1 MGNAAAF
8 FDLDR
13 TLLVEASGRVL
24 GRAMQRA
31 GVVPNRSLPGES
43 LIYRSFNLFGE
54 SLPGMALA
62 RSAALAVR
70 GRSRDAML
78 AAAEDAAEDL
88 VQLVAPYAPEL
99 IAEHHSAG
107 RTVVLATTTP
117 YDLIEPFARRM
128 GMDDIV
134 ATRYATKDGRYT
146 GGLDG
151 DFVWAAGKLRSVRK
165 WADSHQVELSES
177 WAYSDSVYD
186 LPLLMAVGHPNAVN
200 ADPRLAA
207 VAALRRWPQP
217 RLDAPPGVPKVLGV
231 EPFDVVRT
239 VIRPEM
245 FPYARFDIAGTEHL
259 PKHGAA
265 IVIANHRSYFDTFAL
280 ALAVM
285 RGGRNPRGLAKREL
299 FDAPV
304 IGQLGRMLG
313 AIMVDREGHGADAFA
328 EAIKALRAGEVIAL
342 MPQGTIPRGRDFF
355 QPELHGKTGA
365 ARMAAATHAPVI
377 PVGIWG
383 SERVWPRSSRLP
395 NVTNVLRPPTV
406 RIRIGPPVEGL
417 SYSNAKE
424 DTKAMMAAI
433 VDLLPPEAKQAQQPS
448 EDELARTKPPT

>member
-1 MGNAAAF
+1 
-8 FDLDR
+8 
-13 TLLVEASGRVL
+13 
-24 GRAMQRA
+24 
-31 GVVPNRSLPGES
+31 
-43 LIYRSFNLFGE
+43 
-54 SLPGMALA
+54 
-62 RSAALAVR
+62 
-70 GRSRDAML
+70 
-78 AAAEDAAEDL
+78 
-88 VQLVAPYAPEL
+88 
-99 IAEHHSAG
+99 
-107 RTVVLATTTP
+107 
-117 YDLIEPFARRM
+117 
-128 GMDDIV
+128 
-134 ATRYATKDGRYT
+134 
-146 GGLDG
+146 
-151 DFVWAAGKLRSVRK
+151 
-165 WADSHQVELSES
+165 
-177 WAYSDSVYD
+177 
-186 LPLLMAVGHPNAVN
+186 
-200 ADPRLAA
+200 
-207 VAALRRWPQP
+207 
-217 RLDAPPGVPKVLGV
+217 
-231 EPFDVVRT
+231 
-239 VIRPEM
+239 M
-245 FPYARFDIAGTEHL
+245 FPYARFDIAGTEHI

-448 EDELARTKPPT
+448 EDKLARTKPPT